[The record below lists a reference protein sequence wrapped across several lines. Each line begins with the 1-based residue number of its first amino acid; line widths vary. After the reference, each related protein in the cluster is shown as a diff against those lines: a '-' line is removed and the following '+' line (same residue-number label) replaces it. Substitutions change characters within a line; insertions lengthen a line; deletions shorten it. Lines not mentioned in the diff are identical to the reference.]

1 MHTTILKLIF
11 VAMTVGMLSYADPTA
26 TIPFSIGTGTDCDS
40 VIKACDNALKAK
52 DAHAEALKKA
62 VEQARKE
69 ADDCY
74 SKRKETSSGGGWLA
88 PLAIGIAGGLLLG
101 IAVGR

>member
-1 MHTTILKLIF
+1 MTILKLIF
-11 VAMTVGMLSYADPTA
+11 VAMMVATPSYCATPCDPIIA
-26 TIPFSIGTGTDCDS
+26 
-40 VIKACDNALKAK
+40 ACDKALAAK
-52 DAHAEALKKA
+52 DAQAEALKKA

-74 SKRKETSSGGGWLA
+74 TKRKETSSGGGWLA